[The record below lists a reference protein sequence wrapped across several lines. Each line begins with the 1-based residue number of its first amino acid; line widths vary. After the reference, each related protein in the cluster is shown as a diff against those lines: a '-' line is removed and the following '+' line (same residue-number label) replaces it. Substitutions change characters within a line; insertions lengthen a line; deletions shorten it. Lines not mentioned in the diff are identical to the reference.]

1 MTMGQA
7 TGTAAA
13 LALKTKTT
21 VQAIDIQSLVN
32 ELSRQGVNGLGEAS
46 LT

>member
-1 MTMGQA
+1 
-7 TGTAAA
+7 
-13 LALKTKTT
+13 ALKTKTT

>member
-13 LALKTKTT
+13 LAISNNTL
-21 VQAIDIQSLVN
+21 INDISITALIS
-32 ELSRQGVNGLGEAS
+32 ELTRQGVNGLGNNR
-46 LT
+46 L